1 MTKRGSSPALY
12 ELFHGRNRPPVAPR
26 RKRQPPRPPAAVEHV
41 ARWLKAGRAVR
52 LPVGYLIAA
61 GVMVAAGIA
70 TAYVIGS
77 RGSDSADGVA
87 GDTNL
92 MQLARHGEQSPRA
105 VDPLVALP
113 EARRQADPPAA
124 RTEPPAAPAPPANG
138 WGPVFSDPRQAGLS
152 YFVLAETTAA
162 GAERL
167 ADYCRSQGLETYV
180 VGRKRNRFRRVIAL
194 PGFAPSV
201 RSSPEV
207 KSLEA
212 HIRRIGDGWKHQES
226 GATDLRDAY
235 PSLFGG

>member
-1 MTKRGSSPALY
+1 MAKRGSSPALY
-12 ELFHGRNRPPVAPR
+12 ELFHGRNRPPEVPW
-26 RKRQPPRPPAAVEHV
+26 RKRRPPRTPAPVEHV

-61 GVMVAAGIA
+61 GVILVATIA
-70 TAYVIGS
+70 IAYVIGAH
-77 RGSDSADGVA
+77 GSGGADGVA
-87 GDTNL
+87 GETNL
-92 MQLARHGEQSPRA
+92 MRLARHGEQPPRA

-113 EARRQADPPAA
+113 EARG
-124 RTEPPAAPAPPANG
+124 ESVPPAAPAEPPAASGPPANG
-138 WGPVFSDPRQAGLS
+138 VGPLFSDPRQAGLS

-167 ADYCRSQGLETYV
+167 AEYCRSQGLETYV

-194 PGFAPSV
+194 PGFAPDV

-207 KSLEA
+207 KALEVQ
-212 HIRRIGDGWKHQES
+212 IRRIGDSWKHKERRAS
-226 GATDLRDAY
+226 DLRDAY

>member
-1 MTKRGSSPALY
+1 MAKRGSSPALY
-12 ELFHGRNRPPVAPR
+12 ELFHGRNHPPVVLR
-26 RKRQPPRPPAAVEHV
+26 RKRQPPRTPAPVQHV

-61 GVMVAAGIA
+61 GVILAAGIA
-70 TAYVIGS
+70 IAYVIGAQ
-77 RGSDSADGVA
+77 GSDGADGV
-87 GDTNL
+87 GGETSL
-92 MQLARHGEQSPRA
+92 MQVARHGEQPRA
-105 VDPLVALP
+105 VDPLVAAP
-113 EARRQADPPAA
+113 EVRGAVD
-124 RTEPPAAPAPPANG
+124 PPAAPAEPPAASGPPSNG

-194 PGFAPSV
+194 PGFAPDV
-201 RSSPEV
+201 RSSPQVKALEV
-207 KSLEA
+207 Q
-212 HIRRIGDGWKHQES
+212 IRRIGDSWKHQERR
-226 GATDLRDAY
+226 ATDLRDAY

>member
-1 MTKRGSSPALY
+1 MAKRSSSPALY
-12 ELFHGRNRPPVAPR
+12 ELFHGRNRPPAAPR
-26 RKRQPPRPPAAVEHV
+26 RKRQPRRTPAPVQQV

-61 GVMVAAGIA
+61 GVILAAGIA
-70 TAYVIGS
+70 IAYVIGAH
-77 RGSDSADGVA
+77 GSDGADGVA
-87 GDTNL
+87 GETNL
-92 MQLARHGEQSPRA
+92 MRLARHGEQPPIA
-105 VDPLVALP
+105 VDPPVVSP
-113 EARRQADPPAA
+113 EAPGEAVPPAA
-124 RTEPPAAPAPPANG
+124 PVEPPAASSPPANG

-167 ADYCRSQGLETYV
+167 ADFCRSQGLETYV

-194 PGFAPSV
+194 PGFAPDV

-207 KSLEA
+207 KALEVQ
-212 HIRRIGDGWKHQES
+212 IRRIGDSWKHQERR
-226 GATDLRDAY
+226 ATDLRDAY